1 MNMDTK
7 EKKNARMTDTIGIMM
22 TIAGGCLWGLSAAC
36 GQYLFDVKGATAK
49 WMVPIRLILA
59 GSLMVLYFII
69 REKKEAFRIWKKK
82 RDAID
87 VVIYGLAG
95 LMLCQFTYYYT
106 IELSN
111 AGTATVLQYI
121 SPVLIM
127 ILVCIGEKRVPKVME
142 VVALVLAVLGIFLIA
157 THGDITH
164 LAISKEAL
172 AIGLFSAWTVV
183 VYNMQ
188 PRRLMLYYPTPY
200 LLGWGMVI
208 GGIVLAFA
216 FKPWQYSVNI
226 DGGVILAFAAI
237 IFLGTISSFS
247 LYMQGVKLI
256 GPGRAS
262 LYCCVEPIAATLICA
277 VWLKE
282 PFAAIDIVG
291 FGCIIA
297 TILILGFLDLKKS
310 A

>member
-1 MNMDTK
+1 MATKDTMK
-7 EKKNARMTDTIGIMM
+7 SGMSDTIGILM

-36 GQYLFDVKGATAK
+36 GQFLFDVKGATAK

-59 GSLMVLYFII
+59 GSLMLFYYII

-87 VVIYGLAG
+87 VMIYGLAG

-127 ILVCIGEKRVPKVME
+127 ILVCISEKRIPKIME

-157 THGDITH
+157 THGDIKH

-172 AIGLFSAWTVV
+172 VIGLFSAWTVV
-183 VYNMQ
+183 IYNMQ
-188 PRRLMLYYPTPY
+188 PKRLMRYYPTPY
-200 LLGWGMVI
+200 LLAWGMVI
-208 GGIVLAFA
+208 GGIVLAML
-216 FKPWQYSVNI
+216 FKPWQYEVHV
-226 DGGVILAFAAI
+226 DLGVILAFGTI
-237 IFLGTISSFS
+237 VLLGTISSFS

-291 FGCIIA
+291 FLCIIA
-297 TILILGFLDLKKS
+297 TILILGFLDLRKGK
-310 A
+310 

>member
-1 MNMDTK
+1 MEMKDTK
-7 EKKNARMTDTIGIMM
+7 EKLGILM

-36 GQYLFDVKGATAK
+36 GQFLFDVKGATAK

-59 GSLMVLYFII
+59 GSLMLFYYII
-69 REKKEAFRIWKKK
+69 KEKKEAFRIWKKK

-87 VVIYGLAG
+87 VIIYGIAG

-142 VVALVLAVLGIFLIA
+142 VVALVLAILGIFLIA

-172 AIGLFSAWTVV
+172 VIGLFSAWTVV

-188 PRRLMLYYPTPY
+188 PKRLMRYYATPY
-200 LLGWGMVI
+200 LLAWGMVI
-208 GGIVLAFA
+208 GGIVLAMV
-216 FKPWQYSVNI
+216 FKPWQYTVKI
-226 DGGVILAFAAI
+226 DLGLILAFATI
-237 IFLGTISSFS
+237 ILLGTISSFS

-282 PFAAIDIVG
+282 PFVPIDIVG
-291 FGCIIA
+291 FLCIIA

-310 A
+310 KE

>member
-1 MNMDTK
+1 METKDTRK
-7 EKKNARMTDTIGIMM
+7 SGMSDTIGILM

-36 GQYLFDVKGATAK
+36 GQFLFDVKGATAK

-59 GSLMVLYFII
+59 GSLMLFYYII
-69 REKKEAFRIWKKK
+69 SEKKEAFRIWKKK

-87 VVIYGLAG
+87 VMIYGLAG

-127 ILVCIGEKRVPKVME
+127 ILVCISEKRIPKIME

-157 THGDITH
+157 THGDIKH

-172 AIGLFSAWTVV
+172 VIGLFSAWTVV
-183 VYNMQ
+183 IYNMQ
-188 PRRLMLYYPTPY
+188 PKRLMRYYPTPY
-200 LLGWGMVI
+200 LLAWGMVI
-208 GGIVLAFA
+208 GGIVLAML
-216 FKPWQYSVNI
+216 FKPWQYEVHV
-226 DGGVILAFAAI
+226 DLGVILAFGTI
-237 IFLGTISSFS
+237 VLLGTISSFS

-291 FGCIIA
+291 FLCIIA
-297 TILILGFLDLKKS
+297 TILILGFLDLRKGK
-310 A
+310 

>member
-1 MNMDTK
+1 MATKDTRK
-7 EKKNARMTDTIGIMM
+7 SGMSDTIGILM

-36 GQYLFDVKGATAK
+36 GQFLFDVKGATAK

-59 GSLMVLYFII
+59 GSLMLFYYII
-69 REKKEAFRIWKKK
+69 SEKKEAFRIWKKK

-87 VVIYGLAG
+87 VMIYGLAG

-127 ILVCIGEKRVPKVME
+127 ILVCINEKRIPKIME

-157 THGDITH
+157 THGDIKH

-172 AIGLFSAWTVV
+172 VIGLFSAWTVV
-183 VYNMQ
+183 IYNMQ
-188 PRRLMLYYPTPY
+188 PKRLMRYYPTPY
-200 LLGWGMVI
+200 LLAWGMVI
-208 GGIVLAFA
+208 GGIVLAML
-216 FKPWQYSVNI
+216 FKPWQYEVHV
-226 DGGVILAFAAI
+226 DLGVILAFGTI
-237 IFLGTISSFS
+237 VLLGTISSFS

-291 FGCIIA
+291 FLCIIA
-297 TILILGFLDLKKS
+297 TILILGFLDLKKGK
-310 A
+310 

>member
-1 MNMDTK
+1 METKDTRK
-7 EKKNARMTDTIGIMM
+7 SGMSDTIGILM

-36 GQYLFDVKGATAK
+36 GQFLFDVKGATAK

-59 GSLMVLYFII
+59 GSLMLFYYII

-87 VVIYGLAG
+87 VMIYGLAG

-127 ILVCIGEKRVPKVME
+127 ILVCINEKRIPKIME

-157 THGDITH
+157 THGDIKH

-172 AIGLFSAWTVV
+172 VIGLFSAWTVV
-183 VYNMQ
+183 IYNMQ
-188 PRRLMLYYPTPY
+188 PKRLMRYYPTPY
-200 LLGWGMVI
+200 LLAWGMVI
-208 GGIVLAFA
+208 GGIVLAML
-216 FKPWQYSVNI
+216 FKPWQYEVHV
-226 DGGVILAFAAI
+226 DLGVILAFGTI
-237 IFLGTISSFS
+237 VLLGTISSFS

-291 FGCIIA
+291 FLCIIA
-297 TILILGFLDLKKS
+297 TILILGFLDLKKGK
-310 A
+310 

>member
-1 MNMDTK
+1 METK
-7 EKKNARMTDTIGIMM
+7 DIMKSGMSDTIGILM

-36 GQYLFDVKGATAK
+36 GQFLFDVKGATAK

-59 GSLMVLYFII
+59 GSLMLFYYII
-69 REKKEAFRIWKKK
+69 SEKKEAFRIWKKK

-87 VVIYGLAG
+87 VMIYGLAG

-127 ILVCIGEKRVPKVME
+127 ILVCISEKRIPKIME

-157 THGDITH
+157 THGDIKH

-172 AIGLFSAWTVV
+172 VIGLFSAWTVV
-183 VYNMQ
+183 IYNMQ
-188 PRRLMLYYPTPY
+188 PKRLMRYYPTPY
-200 LLGWGMVI
+200 LLAWGMVI
-208 GGIVLAFA
+208 GGIVLAML
-216 FKPWQYSVNI
+216 FKPWQYEVHV
-226 DGGVILAFAAI
+226 DLGVILAFGTI
-237 IFLGTISSFS
+237 VLLGTISSFS

-291 FGCIIA
+291 FLCIIA
-297 TILILGFLDLKKS
+297 TILILGFLDLKKGK
-310 A
+310 

>member
-1 MNMDTK
+1 METKDTMK
-7 EKKNARMTDTIGIMM
+7 SGMSDTIGILM

-36 GQYLFDVKGATAK
+36 GQFLFDVKGATAK

-59 GSLMVLYFII
+59 GSLMLFYYII

-87 VVIYGLAG
+87 VMIYGLAG

-127 ILVCIGEKRVPKVME
+127 ILVCISEKRIPKIME

-172 AIGLFSAWTVV
+172 VIGLFSAWTVV
-183 VYNMQ
+183 IYNMQ
-188 PRRLMLYYPTPY
+188 PKRLMRYYPTPY
-200 LLGWGMVI
+200 LLAWGMVI
-208 GGIVLAFA
+208 GGIVLAML
-216 FKPWQYSVNI
+216 FKPWQYEVHV
-226 DGGVILAFAAI
+226 DLGVILAFGTI
-237 IFLGTISSFS
+237 VLLGTISSFS

-291 FGCIIA
+291 FLCIIA
-297 TILILGFLDLKKS
+297 TILILGFLDLRKGK
-310 A
+310 

>member
-1 MNMDTK
+1 MATKDTMK
-7 EKKNARMTDTIGIMM
+7 SGMSDTIGILM

-36 GQYLFDVKGATAK
+36 GQFLFDVKGATAK

-59 GSLMVLYFII
+59 GSLMLFYYII

-87 VVIYGLAG
+87 VMIYGLAG

-127 ILVCIGEKRVPKVME
+127 ILVCISEKRIPKIME

-157 THGDITH
+157 THGDIKH

-172 AIGLFSAWTVV
+172 VIGLFSAWTVV
-183 VYNMQ
+183 IYNMQ
-188 PRRLMLYYPTPY
+188 PKRLMRYYPTPY
-200 LLGWGMVI
+200 LLAWGMVI
-208 GGIVLAFA
+208 GGIVLAML
-216 FKPWQYSVNI
+216 FKPWQYEVHV
-226 DGGVILAFAAI
+226 DLGVILAFGTI
-237 IFLGTISSFS
+237 ILLGTISSFS

-291 FGCIIA
+291 FLCIIA
-297 TILILGFLDLKKS
+297 TILILGFLDLKKGK
-310 A
+310 

>member
-1 MNMDTK
+1 MATKDTMK
-7 EKKNARMTDTIGIMM
+7 SGMSDTIGILM

-36 GQYLFDVKGATAK
+36 GQFLFDVKGATAK

-59 GSLMVLYFII
+59 GSLMLFYYII

-87 VVIYGLAG
+87 VMIYGLAG

-127 ILVCIGEKRVPKVME
+127 ILVCINEKRIPKIME

-172 AIGLFSAWTVV
+172 VIGLFSAWTVV
-183 VYNMQ
+183 IYNMQ
-188 PRRLMLYYPTPY
+188 PKRLMRYYPTPY
-200 LLGWGMVI
+200 LLAWGMVI
-208 GGIVLAFA
+208 GGIVLAML
-216 FKPWQYSVNI
+216 FKPWQYEVHV
-226 DGGVILAFAAI
+226 DLGVILAFGTI
-237 IFLGTISSFS
+237 VLLGTISSFS

-291 FGCIIA
+291 FLCIIA
-297 TILILGFLDLKKS
+297 TILILGFLDLRKGK
-310 A
+310 

>member
-1 MNMDTK
+1 MATKDTMK
-7 EKKNARMTDTIGIMM
+7 SGMSDTIGILM

-36 GQYLFDVKGATAK
+36 GQFLFDVKGATAK

-59 GSLMVLYFII
+59 GSLMLFYYII

-87 VVIYGLAG
+87 VMIYGLAG

-127 ILVCIGEKRVPKVME
+127 ILVCINEKRIPKIME

-157 THGDITH
+157 THGDIKH

-172 AIGLFSAWTVV
+172 VIGLFSAWTVV
-183 VYNMQ
+183 IYNMQ
-188 PRRLMLYYPTPY
+188 PKRLMRYYPTPY
-200 LLGWGMVI
+200 LLAWGMVI
-208 GGIVLAFA
+208 GGIVLAML
-216 FKPWQYSVNI
+216 FKPWQYEVHV
-226 DGGVILAFAAI
+226 DLGVILAFGTI
-237 IFLGTISSFS
+237 VLLGTISSFS

-291 FGCIIA
+291 FLCIIA
-297 TILILGFLDLKKS
+297 TILILGFLDLRKGK
-310 A
+310 

>member
-1 MNMDTK
+1 METKDTRK
-7 EKKNARMTDTIGIMM
+7 SGMSDTIGILM

-36 GQYLFDVKGATAK
+36 GQFLFDVKGATAK

-59 GSLMVLYFII
+59 GSLMLFYYII
-69 REKKEAFRIWKKK
+69 SEKKEAFRIWKKK

-87 VVIYGLAG
+87 VMIYGLAG

-127 ILVCIGEKRVPKVME
+127 ILVCINEKRIPKIME

-157 THGDITH
+157 THGDIKH

-172 AIGLFSAWTVV
+172 VIGLFSAWTVV
-183 VYNMQ
+183 IYNMQ
-188 PRRLMLYYPTPY
+188 PKRLMRYYPTPY
-200 LLGWGMVI
+200 LLAWGMVI
-208 GGIVLAFA
+208 GGIVLAML
-216 FKPWQYSVNI
+216 FKPWQYEVHV
-226 DGGVILAFAAI
+226 DFGVILAFGTI
-237 IFLGTISSFS
+237 VLLGTISSFS

-291 FGCIIA
+291 FLCIIA
-297 TILILGFLDLKKS
+297 TILILGFLDLKKGK
-310 A
+310 

>member
-1 MNMDTK
+1 METKDTRK
-7 EKKNARMTDTIGIMM
+7 SGMSDTIGILM

-36 GQYLFDVKGATAK
+36 GQFLFDVKGATAK

-59 GSLMVLYFII
+59 GSLMLFYYII

-87 VVIYGLAG
+87 VMIYGLAG

-127 ILVCIGEKRVPKVME
+127 ILVCISEKRIPKIME

-157 THGDITH
+157 THGDIKH

-172 AIGLFSAWTVV
+172 VIGLFSAWTVV
-183 VYNMQ
+183 IYNMQ
-188 PRRLMLYYPTPY
+188 PKRLMRYYPTPY
-200 LLGWGMVI
+200 LLAWGMVI
-208 GGIVLAFA
+208 GGIVLAML
-216 FKPWQYSVNI
+216 FKPWQYEVHV
-226 DGGVILAFAAI
+226 DLGVILAFGTI
-237 IFLGTISSFS
+237 VLLGTISSFS

-291 FGCIIA
+291 LLCIIA
-297 TILILGFLDLKKS
+297 TILILGFLDLKKGK
-310 A
+310 

>member
-1 MNMDTK
+1 MATKDTRK
-7 EKKNARMTDTIGIMM
+7 SGMSDTIGILM

-36 GQYLFDVKGATAK
+36 GQFLFDVKGATAK

-59 GSLMVLYFII
+59 GSLMLFYYII
-69 REKKEAFRIWKKK
+69 SEKKEAFRIWKKK

-87 VVIYGLAG
+87 VMIYGLAG

-127 ILVCIGEKRVPKVME
+127 ILVCINEKRIPKIME

-157 THGDITH
+157 THGDIKH

-172 AIGLFSAWTVV
+172 VIGLFSAWTVV
-183 VYNMQ
+183 IYNMQ
-188 PRRLMLYYPTPY
+188 PKRLMRYYPTPY
-200 LLGWGMVI
+200 LLAWGMVI
-208 GGIVLAFA
+208 GGIVLAML
-216 FKPWQYSVNI
+216 FKPWQYEVHV
-226 DGGVILAFAAI
+226 DLGVILAFGTI
-237 IFLGTISSFS
+237 VLLGTISSFS

-291 FGCIIA
+291 FLCIIA
-297 TILILGFLDLKKS
+297 TILILGFLDLRKGK
-310 A
+310 